1 MRRSEMIKDKRRF
14 NQVIKSGHYNKDKYF
29 VVYSLPAQETGLPH
43 FGIAIKK
50 NIGHAVL
57 RNRLKRQTR
66 SLIDKNKKLF
76 KNDRDYIIMI
86 RDGCLFGSF
95 DEMDRSIVDLLKG
108 NK

>member
-14 NQVIKSGHYNKDKYF
+14 NEVIKKGHYNKDKYF
-29 VVYSLPAQETGLPH
+29 VVYSLPSNTFSSPH
-43 FGIAIKK
+43 FGVAIKK
-50 NIGHAVL
+50 SIGHAVI

-66 SLIDKNKKLF
+66 SIIDKNKKLF

-95 DEMDRSIVDLLKG
+95 DEMDKSLTGLLKG
-108 NK
+108 KN